1 MKSLLGRVPWILVF
15 LAMLIAY
22 PLFPQINEQLRV
34 LTGQHIGSQL
44 PILFIYG
51 ILALALNAIIGYTG
65 IFHLGI
71 GAFFGIGAFVTGI
84 LVVKDYPFQFSFL
97 PTIVAAT
104 LIAAA
109 ASVALSAPVLRLRGD
124 YLALVTLGF
133 GEVVRFSLTNL
144 EEITGGTQG
153 LKPIYPEWATG
164 GKAIPYQLWYFV
176 TLAFLIVIYLLLRNL
191 ERSRIGRAWVALR
204 EDELAASCMGLN
216 TARLKLAA
224 LAIGGG
230 IAGLAGSLFA
240 YWQANTSDPAKYGF
254 STSIMTLCCLIL
266 GGLGNRNGVLLGVVL
281 VIGLDQIF
289 SPILDSWSQAWMDRH
304 KDPTGEVYLFTSAAG
319 EPGEEVMNYSFKL
332 GNSGSPYLKFSGWR
346 LILFGL
352 ILVVVM
358 RLRPEGFLPARR
370 DHEKK
375 GA

>member
-1 MKSLLGRVPWILVF
+1 MKSLLGRVPWLLVF
-15 LAMLIAY
+15 LAMFVAY
-22 PLFPQINEQLRV
+22 PLFPSINEELRLV
-34 LTGQHIGSQL
+34 TGQHIGSQL

-97 PTIVAAT
+97 PTILAAT

-133 GEVVRFSLTNL
+133 GEVVRFALTNL

-153 LKPIYPEWATG
+153 LKPIYPEWATD

-176 TLAFLIVIYLLLRNL
+176 TFAFLIVIYLLLGNL
-191 ERSRIGRAWVALR
+191 ERSRLGRGWVALR

-216 TARLKLAA
+216 TAKLKLLA

-304 KDPTGEVYLFTSAAG
+304 KDPTGEVYLFTGVSG
-319 EPGEEVMNYSFKL
+319 EPGSEATDYSFKL

-370 DHEKK
+370 DRQKK

>member
-1 MKSLLGRVPWILVF
+1 MKSLLGRVPWLF
-15 LAMLIAY
+15 LFFGLFLAY
-22 PLFPQINEQLRV
+22 PLFPDANEWLRQV
-34 LTGQHIGSQL
+34 TGQHIGSQL
-44 PILFIYG
+44 PILFIYA

-84 LVVKDYPFQFSFL
+84 LVVKDYPFQLTFV
-97 PTIVAAT
+97 PTVLIAT
-104 LIAAA
+104 LVAAA
-109 ASVALSAPVLRLRGD
+109 ASVGLSAPVLRLRGD

-133 GEVVRFSLTNL
+133 GEVVRFALTNL

-153 LKPIYPEWATG
+153 LKPIYPEWATDG
-164 GKAIPYQLWYFV
+164 RAIPYESWYFITFGFL
-176 TLAFLIVIYLLLRNL
+176 TLVYLLLRNL
-191 ERSRIGRAWVALR
+191 ERSRLGRGWVALR

-216 TARLKLAA
+216 TARLKLSA

-230 IAGLAGSLFA
+230 LAGLAGALFA

-281 VIGLDQIF
+281 VIGLDQIL

-304 KDPTGEVYLFTSAAG
+304 KDPSTSEVYLFTSI
-319 EPGEEVMNYSFKL
+319 GEEKIQYSFKL

-352 ILVVVM
+352 ILIVVM

-370 DHEKK
+370 DRLKK
-375 GA
+375 GASK